1 MAEETVNS
9 QTVDKTATPAS
20 VEPEIES
27 LLPNIP
33 DLADLFAGTPTTQE
47 TGKAPEQPKDG
58 ATKKEPVTPETA
70 DKEQHLEDLI
80 PAGLKPEED
89 KPPEEP
95 KKEEIPPPD
104 KFQQRIDELTA
115 KRKSAEEKAT
125 ALETELFELKAKAQ
139 APPPLAP
146 TPSNPLSDV
155 MTEADLQK
163 RI

>member
-95 KKEEIPPPD
+95 KKEEKPTASTSELPKPLDALAKPD
-104 KFQQRIDELTA
+104 
-115 KRKSAEEKAT
+115 
-125 ALETELFELKAKAQ
+125 TESTS
-139 APPPLAP
+139 P
-146 TPSNPLSDV
+146 
-155 MTEADLQK
+155 QK
-163 RI
+163 